1 MAGYYPPVGFHFSVS
16 FDTSVTSSENDSLF
30 QSVSGL
36 NVELETESIKEGG
49 ENRFMHM
56 LPVRSKYPNLVLKR
70 GMLTDSEVIQWCLD
84 AFENLEI
91 RPADLQV
98 SMLNE
103 NHEPLVTWN
112 IKHAWP
118 VKWNISDMSAEES
131 KVMIETIELY
141 YQFFTVETS

>member
-16 FDTSVTSSENDSLF
+16 FDKSVTSSENDCLF

-36 NVELETESIKEGG
+36 NVELETETIKEGG
-49 ENRFMHM
+49 ENRFVHT

-70 GMLTDSEVIQWCLD
+70 GMLTNSDVIQWCLD

-91 RPADLQV
+91 QPADLQV

-103 NHEPLVTWN
+103 DHEPLVTWN
-112 IKHAWP
+112 IKQAWP
-118 VKWNISDMSAEES
+118 VKWSISDLNAEEN
-131 KVMIETIELY
+131 KVMVETIELY
-141 YQFFTVETS
+141 YQFFTVQIS